1 MNRDPAPTDP
11 RGRRVPYATTLP
23 MEIDEET
30 VSANLDGGVLTI
42 RVRKSLQSDRSDRHR
57 QPTGGPVACRVR
69 TRVPRYPPRAARCLC
84 SRTGESGGSCL
95 MGFSTG

>member
-11 RGRRVPYATTLP
+11 QGRRVPYATTLP

-42 RVRKSLQSDRSDRHR
+42 RVRKSLQCDRVGSPSAADRPPR
-57 QPTGGPVACRVR
+57 RLPVR
-69 TRVPRYPPRAARCLC
+69 TRLPRYPPRAAGCLC